1 MAKTFSDYYD
11 EFLKATKADAEK
23 QKAAL
28 TEKYNL
34 QEQIVNDQFNDQ
46 AASLDEEYEQLQ
58 RNNEIQRH
66 INERQIREN
75 MANMGLEKS
84 GLNLT
89 QQTALQL
96 SSANNSAN
104 ISKQKQK
111 AVESLALAIR
121 QQISTIKQNRI
132 SSEAAID
139 ESYSNAATNWANNAI
154 EHASNAKSTEVSQ
167 TSEKVGNGGT
177 GSGLLTGGYSHY
189 EISTN
194 GNVIHYD
201 KNGNSVKVAQYHN
214 PYNNKYNADAL
225 NGTFN
230 NGYQPNNIKGT
241 PLIQSKTNGIG
252 DTMTVT
258 LADGTKREQKIWTTT
273 ENGKTRYWVWVNA
286 DNAYKEV
293 GFYLNGKEVSKGTP
307 NAKIN
312 WK

>member
-1 MAKTFSDYYD
+1 MAKTFTDYYD
-11 EFLKATKADAEK
+11 EYIKATKKEADK
-23 QKAAL
+23 QKAASK
-28 TEKYNL
+28 EKYDL
-34 QEQIVNDQFNDQ
+34 QEQAANEQFNEE
-46 AASLDEEYEQLQ
+46 AVLLDEQYEQLQ
-58 RNNEIQRH
+58 RNNEIQKH

-75 MANMGLEKS
+75 MANMGLGKS

-96 SSANNSAN
+96 SAANNSAD
-104 ISKQKQK
+104 ISRQKQK

-139 ESYSNAATNWANNAI
+139 EAYGNAATKWANDAI
-154 EHASNAKSTEVSQ
+154 KDAQEASTSVKTTGGST
-167 TSEKVGNGGT
+167 GNSNT
-177 GSGLLTGGYSHY
+177 GNGLLTGGYSHY

-230 NGYQPNNIKGT
+230 NGYQPNN
-241 PLIQSKTNGIG
+241 
-252 DTMTVT
+252 V
-258 LADGTKREQKIWTTT
+258 
-273 ENGKTRYWVWVNA
+273 NGKPLKEAKDKSGNAVRLKNNLGNTQTLWQTTDGKYWFW
-286 DNAYKEV
+286 DNAANKYVQYEYVSNGDYYKKV
-293 GFYLNGKEVSKGTP
+293 G
-307 NAKIN
+307 
-312 WK
+312 